1 MPSVPPTNIGQLV
14 SHNVVILTMSVSQY
28 GLYSILLT
36 FFGNFGGLIIAAV
49 HEVLEVDFR
58 AFEPLPCVE
67 NPPD

>member
-1 MPSVPPTNIGQLV
+1 
-14 SHNVVILTMSVSQY
+14 MSFSQY

-36 FFGNFGGLIIAAV
+36 FFGNFGGLIIPAV

-58 AFEPLPCVE
+58 AFEPLPCVD